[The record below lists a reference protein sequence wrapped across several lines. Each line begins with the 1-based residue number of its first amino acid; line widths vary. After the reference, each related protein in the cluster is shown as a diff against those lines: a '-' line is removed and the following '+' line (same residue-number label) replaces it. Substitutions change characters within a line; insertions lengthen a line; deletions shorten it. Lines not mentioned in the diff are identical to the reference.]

1 MHAWLEVFGW
11 IGSALVVWSLMQGRV
26 LRFRWMNL
34 AGALAATIY
43 NTVIGIWP
51 FAAMNAAITVIDVY
65 WLWRLYHEANDPAIY
80 RVLAVPA
87 DDAYFRHFLAVHAA
101 EIDRDRPGF
110 AARVGPEPGRTRFL
124 VVRGDEAVGVVVV
137 RDTGE
142 GVGEVDLDWVTRRF
156 RDFTPGQFV
165 YADSGALPAAGFAR
179 VVVHPDEHTDRE
191 YLRHAGFRADENT
204 WVRDLV
210 A

>member
-51 FAAMNAAITVIDVY
+51 FA
-65 WLWRLYHEANDPAIY
+65 
-80 RVLAVPA
+80 
-87 DDAYFRHFLAVHAA
+87 DDAYLRHFLAVHAS
-101 EIDRDRPGF
+101 EVETDRPGF
-110 AARVGPEPGRTRFL
+110 VAGVDPEPGRTRFL

-137 RDTGE
+137 RDAGD
-142 GVGEVDLDWVTRRF
+142 GVGVVELDWVTRRF

-165 YADSGALPAAGFAR
+165 YADSGALPAAGFTR
-179 VVVHPDEHTDRE
+179 VVVYPDEHTDHE
-191 YLRHAGFRADENT
+191 YLRHAGFRTEDAT